1 MSTSN
6 LFERFR
12 KVQLQLFIVELFLL
26 VSFSASQTSLSSQD
40 SSQEIDQ
47 FLHTNSYHIVEPAT
61 SDPFDQRP
69 QQAGHQNNNQHFD
82 TDLGNSFNIANKN
95 NLNDAD
101 YYYPEST
108 SNNSNHLS
116 RANTDSQTVPNSNN
130 QHSIAEKEYL
140 DQELSMAACGLDR
153 GCQRK
158 DRLNN
163 TYLTYCTRYKLEN
176 LLSNEILMSIMHDS
190 SGECER
196 ILDEFMQLDQL
207 INQFDGFFRTLLMRY
222 NCHNGYSVKWNCDD
236 CKVSD
241 RKIFK
246 SKHVEVI

>member
-1 MSTSN
+1 MSSLN
-6 LFERFR
+6 LIEKLIQF
-12 KVQLQLFIVELFLL
+12 QITLFIVILIHL
-26 VSFSASQTSLSSQD
+26 VPFAISQASLSSQD
-40 SSQEIDQ
+40 SKQNIDSY
-47 FLHTNSYHIVEPAT
+47 LHTNSYHIVEPAT
-61 SDPFDQRP
+61 FEPFDHHNH
-69 QQAGHQNNNQHFD
+69 QQHNEVQQQHNNQQFD
-82 TDLGNSFNIANKN
+82 PDLSNSFNIANNKN

-101 YYYPEST
+101 YYYPES
-108 SNNSNHLS
+108 SNHNNSDHQLNHE
-116 RANTDSQTVPNSNN
+116 NTDPLAALNTNRFLD
-130 QHSIAEKEYL
+130 KEYL
-140 DQELSMAACGLDR
+140 TQELSELACGLDR

-176 LLSNEILMSIMHDS
+176 LLSNEILMAIMHDS

-207 INQFDGFFRTLLMRY
+207 INQFDGFFKALLMRY

-241 RKIFK
+241 NSFF
-246 SKHVEVI
+246 E